1 MPLSLKDFCKNF
13 SGCRFRQED
22 DSYVIEIPHA
32 SVTASLRRLPMGG
45 YLCKLNSEALF
56 GDLVGAYSVDTKNCP
71 PLAFR
76 TDAQFIE
83 DGTFFIWLQRSAV
96 DVRLVEAEKELEE
109 EIESLRKQTETER
122 MSSASQRRGQDA
134 LRKVLLRRE
143 GSKCMISGVTHE
155 GLLVASHIKGWKE
168 STDDDGRERLDVENV
183 LLLAANWDALFDK
196 KFISFDPE
204 TGKMIKAARIDDE
217 TLRKFGVPDNWRES
231 VSIPV
236 NTDRRREYLR
246 CHNSLMA
253 EEDAKCSMKHD
264 VEE

>member
-1 MPLSLKDFCKNF
+1 MPFSLTDICKNF
-13 SGCRFRQED
+13 PGWRVRQAD
-22 DSYVIEIPHA
+22 DFCVIDIPHV
-32 SVTASLRRLPMGG
+32 SVSATLKRLPMGG
-45 YLCKLNSEALF
+45 YFCTLNSEALF
-56 GDLVGAYSVDTKNCP
+56 GDLIGAYSIDTKNCS

-83 DGTFFIWLQRSAV
+83 DGTFFNWLQRSAV
-96 DVRLVEAEKELEE
+96 DVGVAEAEKELGQ
-109 EIESLRKQTETER
+109 EIELLRNQAETER
-122 MSSASQRRGQDA
+122 LSTTSQRRGQDA

-143 GSKCMISGVTHE
+143 GSKCVISGVTHE
-155 GLLVASHIKGWKE
+155 DLLIASHIKGWSE
-168 STDDDGRERLDVENV
+168 SKDDDGRERLDLENV

-231 VSIPV
+231 ISIPV

-246 CHNSLMA
+246 WHNKLMK
-253 EEDAKCSMKHD
+253 EEDAKCRVKHD
-264 VEE
+264 AGD

>member
-1 MPLSLKDFCKNF
+1 MSLSLKDMCKGF
-13 SGCRFRQED
+13 SGWRFRQED
-22 DSYVIEIPHA
+22 DSCVIEIPHE
-32 SVTASLRRLPMGG
+32 SVYASLKRLPLGG
-45 YLCKLNSEALF
+45 YFCKLNSESLF
-56 GDLVGAYSVDTKNCP
+56 GALIGAYSVDTKNCP

-83 DGTFFIWLQRSAV
+83 DGTFFNWLQRSVV
-96 DVRLVEAEKELEE
+96 DVGIVEAEKELAQ

-122 MSSASQRRGQDA
+122 SSTVSQRRGQDV

-143 GSKCMISGVTHE
+143 GSKCVISGVTHE
-155 GLLVASHIKGWKE
+155 DLLVASHIKGWSE
-168 STDDDGRERLDVENV
+168 SKDDDGRERLDVENV

-231 VSIPV
+231 ISIPV

-246 CHNSLMA
+246 WHNKLM
-253 EEDAKCSMKHD
+253 EIEDAKCRVKHD
-264 VEE
+264 AGD

>member
-1 MPLSLKDFCKNF
+1 MSLSLKDMCKGF
-13 SGCRFRQED
+13 SGWRFRQED
-22 DSYVIEIPHA
+22 DSCVIEIPHA
-32 SVTASLRRLPMGG
+32 SVAASLRRLPMGG
-45 YLCKLNSEALF
+45 YICKLNSESLF
-56 GDLVGAYSVDTKNCP
+56 EDLIGAYSVDTKNCP

-83 DGTFFIWLQRSAV
+83 DGTFFNWLQRNVV
-96 DVRLVEAEKELEE
+96 DVGVAEAEKELEQ

-122 MSSASQRRGQDA
+122 LSTASQRRGQDA

-143 GSKCMISGVTHE
+143 GSKCVISGVTQE
-155 GLLVASHIKGWKE
+155 DLLIASHIKGWSE
-168 STDDDGRERLDVENV
+168 SKDDDGRERLDLENV

-217 TLRKFGVPDNWRES
+217 TLRKFGVQDNWRES
-231 VSIPV
+231 VRIPV

-246 CHNSLMA
+246 WHNKLM
-253 EEDAKCSMKHD
+253 EKEDAKHRLEKD
-264 VEE
+264 